1 MERIVKRI
9 AAALA
14 AMLVALAVAPAAALA
29 ADSGSVPMFRLYNQW
44 TWEHFYTASIEERDT
59 LVNAGWAYE
68 AIGWWA
74 PESSDTPVYRL
85 YNPYTY
91 DHHYT
96 TDAAE
101 RDACVKAGW
110 RDEGVGWYSSDAKTV
125 PVLREYNPY
134 AKTGTHNYTASQAEH
149 DNLVAAGWRDEG
161 IGWYGTTP
169 GDASSVPPAV
179 VTHVEITNLRTT
191 ATAGEECTVTAKAS
205 VAGGSGNSI
214 LVAGEYWYEDGTYS
228 GYYGYAKSFQDN
240 WGAPPNGQ
248 FPSAGTEL
256 ITCRLLLAMP
266 QGYYLS
272 PDCTFTINGDS
283 TVQYHVNNMGMA
295 PWGRSCMLELE
306 YGITVQ

>member
-1 MERIVKRI
+1 MERIVKKM

-14 AMLVALAVAPAAALA
+14 ALLVALAVAPVSALA

-101 RDACVKAGW
+101 RDACVNAGW
-110 RDEGVGWYSSDAKTV
+110 RDEGIGWYSSDAKTV

-134 AKTGTHNYTASQAEH
+134 AKTGTHNYTASQSEH

-161 IGWYGTTP
+161 IGWYGVTP
-169 GDASSVPPAV
+169 GDPSYVPPAV
-179 VTHVEITNLRTT
+179 VTSIDITNVRTSAVLGENASVQATVSIAGNTTAAKVASEGWDFVGGSYSDSVYIYLPAYSQFGPTSAPFATAGDYTFACLIVHPSGYRFPSNAKVTLNGVEYDCRITPSNGPWGT
-191 ATAGEECTVTAKAS
+191 ATA
-205 VAGGSGNSI
+205 I
-214 LVAGEYWYEDGTYS
+214 
-228 GYYGYAKSFQDN
+228 YAYDY
-240 WGAPPNGQ
+240 
-248 FPSAGTEL
+248 T
-256 ITCRLLLAMP
+256 
-266 QGYYLS
+266 
-272 PDCTFTINGDS
+272 
-283 TVQYHVNNMGMA
+283 
-295 PWGRSCMLELE
+295 
-306 YGITVQ
+306 ITVQ